1 MQQTMGLG
9 VASDCEVGLVVW
21 EPEIDCRYREGMPM
35 GVQGMAA
42 TGRADR
48 LGCLVARCRKA
59 AVLDGAAEPA
69 AIAGRNVARIHRD
82 IAAAGEKSADC
93 TEGKMEARHSR
104 IRNQGTAASC
114 TDSVVH
120 HADRMEAYQAAVGPS
135 SSVVVDTVRSV
146 VA

>member
-1 MQQTMGLG
+1 MQQTMGQG

-21 EPEIDCRYREGMPM
+21 EREIDCRYREVMLM
-35 GVQGMAA
+35 GEQGMAG
-42 TGRADR
+42 TGRADQ

-59 AVLDGAAEPA
+59 AVPDGAAEPA
-69 AIAGRNVARIHRD
+69 AIAGRSVARIHWD
-82 IAAAGEKSADC
+82 IAAAGEMSADC
-93 TEGKMEARHSR
+93 TGRKMRARDSR

-120 HADRMEAYQAAVGPS
+120 SAGRMEAYQAAVGPS